1 MNAYTPIVGI
11 FLLAVLFVVVMV
23 ALNLLFNPR
32 RKNRAKSQSYECGME
47 PTPHAAGGGRFPVK
61 YYVIAML
68 YIIFDIEIVFLY
80 PWAVSYGK
88 LGLFAVIEMLLFMV
102 TVFIA
107 YFYVYRRGGLD
118 WD

>member
-1 MNAYTPIVGI
+1 MNPYIPIVG
-11 FLLAVLFVVVMV
+11 LAVLAALFVLVMV
-23 ALNLLFNPR
+23 GLNLLFSPTR
-32 RKNRAKSQSYECGME
+32 TNRAKHETYECGID
-47 PTPHAAGGGRFPVK
+47 PTPQASGGGRFPVK

-80 PWAVSYGK
+80 PWAVSFNR
-88 LGLFAVIEMLLFMV
+88 LGTFAVVEMLLFMA
-102 TVFIA
+102 TVLVA